1 MQEIDA
7 EQKNKIENSLFLKFT
22 VKFAMEKISEKRP
35 RRANTIIVHKN
46 CHTLCPSLLSPSSP
60 LSLAQKT

>member
-1 MQEIDA
+1 MGA
-7 EQKNKIENSLFLKFT
+7 RNRCGNKKSLFLKFT
-22 VKFAMEKISEKRP
+22 VQFAMEKISEKIP
-35 RRANTIIVHKN
+35 SRANTIIVHNN